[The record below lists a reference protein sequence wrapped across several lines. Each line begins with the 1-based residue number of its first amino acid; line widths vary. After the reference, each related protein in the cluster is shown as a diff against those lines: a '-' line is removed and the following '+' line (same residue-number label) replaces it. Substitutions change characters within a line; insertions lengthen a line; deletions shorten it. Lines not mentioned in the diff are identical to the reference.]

1 MVTKALRFDS
11 RAPFQFLLFLPPMA
25 RDPNRSQR
33 IKCRTCVRQRL
44 LGCLTTVWLGMAL
57 GMAPSIA
64 AAAEIWFAPLLPR
77 APQTGVASIE
87 DWRELL
93 QPGSAWNRAAAQTR
107 VFYLSR
113 GYVMDT
119 SDDDLKAMAAAMAAR
134 GIVLA
139 GGIQPVAVEDSD
151 NCGKTEGYDN
161 PRGVAAMVDKLKRNA
176 IRLKYL
182 GLDGPLWFGHYGT
195 GPQECRFSVEEVIHR
210 TATNLRIVTDAFPDL
225 IVGDVEGT
233 PLTLQPGWQEEYA
246 GFKRGLEAAAGRPL
260 AFLQLDVAWPNPDWP
275 EAVKKLAGMAG
286 ALGMQLGII
295 YNGDGRDQ
303 GDAAW
308 IAHAWH
314 NAVRIESELG
324 IVPEQAIFVSW
335 NRFPR
340 RALPETSP
348 EAHTWLPLQYSLPRT
363 RFEARRDGERWRVNL
378 VDAAGHPVADQP
390 VTIERLGQNPAEP
403 PPLHKITGTVPK
415 EAASAIL
422 GWRINI
428 ECLCTGDNDL
438 LVGDL
443 TYREDTAA
451 SAGQSLRLG
460 ELAVRPR
467 QDGVEIAAAR
477 PSGEEPLYRVRVPR
491 ERHFLLNSPAF
502 PVTPEAPFEL
512 RAPLGAVDPGGL
524 YGNATVIWLGR
535 DGKGLRRSNLEDAGE
550 RKRVGEVR
558 TGADGS
564 FTVPASPQVQE
575 LSFAGDAA
583 LRPALARIEPA
594 RK

>member
-1 MVTKALRFDS
+1 VPRPWRGARPTCERARIQSARKRTRCCTAILLALMSFAT
-11 RAPFQFLLFLPPMA
+11 APA
-25 RDPNRSQR
+25 
-33 IKCRTCVRQRL
+33 
-44 LGCLTTVWLGMAL
+44 G
-57 GMAPSIA
+57 
-64 AAAEIWFAPLLPR
+64 AEKIWFGPLLPR
-77 APQTGVASIE
+77 AAERHIASIE
-87 DWRELL
+87 DWHDLL
-93 QPGSAWNRAAAQTR
+93 RPGSAWNRADAQTQ

-113 GYVMDT
+113 GYVMDA

-151 NCGKTEGYDN
+151 NCGKTEGYDT

-176 IRLKYL
+176 ISLKYL

-195 GPQECRFSVEEVIHR
+195 GPQECRFSVEEVIRR

-225 IVGDVEGT
+225 IVGDIEGT

-246 GFKRGLEAAAGRPL
+246 RFKRGLEAAAGRPL
-260 AFLQLDVAWPNPDWP
+260 AFLQLDIAWPNPDWP
-275 EAVKKLAGMAG
+275 ESVKKLAGMART
-286 ALGMQLGII
+286 LGMQLGII
-295 YNGDGRDQ
+295 YNGDGRDR

-308 IAHAWH
+308 IAHAWD
-314 NAVRIESELG
+314 NVVRIESELG
-324 IVPEQAIFVSW
+324 IVPDQAIFVSW
-335 NRFPR
+335 NRFPT

-363 RFEARRDGERWRVNL
+363 RFEARRDGEGWRVTL
-378 VDAAGHPVADQP
+378 VDAAGHPLADRPVA
-390 VTIERLGQNPAEP
+390 IEHLGQDPAEP
-403 PPLHKITGTVPK
+403 PPLHKVTGTVPK
-415 EAASAIL
+415 DAVSAIL

-443 TYREDTAA
+443 TYREDAA
-451 SAGQSLRLG
+451 GGVGQTLRLAG
-460 ELAVRPR
+460 LTGRPR
-467 QDGVEIAAAR
+467 TDGVEIAAVR
-477 PSGEEPLYRVRVPR
+477 PSGEQPFYRVRVPR
-491 ERHFLLNSPAF
+491 ERHLLLNSPAF
-502 PVTPEAPFEL
+502 PVTPEASFEL
-512 RAPLGAVDPGGL
+512 RAALGAIDPAGL

-550 RKRVGEVR
+550 RMRVGEVR

-564 FTVPASPQVQE
+564 FTLPASAQVQE